1 MLASTSEAGLWRI
14 ANTMKKNA
22 PISKMTRLNQ
32 RIQRIINDELSLL
45 SKVTLLIV
53 FTSPSI
59 TS

>member
-1 MLASTSEAGLWRI
+1 MLANTSEAGLWRI
-14 ANTMKKNA
+14 AYTMKKNA
-22 PISKMTRLNQ
+22 PISKMTRLYQ
-32 RIQRIINDELSLL
+32 RIQRISNDELSLL